1 MKISV
6 NLRERLEGSLD
17 DDMTFLKQLGV
28 NLVNISAMP
37 RDQATGNPI
46 QNLKNLVKK
55 IRDARLKA
63 HLLRFTIVDALL
75 NKPEGEEQLKT
86 ACKLI
91 KFAGKASIPLIW
103 VWPLGIRQGPALVP
117 GRYRRAHRGGY
128 EMSAWSAE
136 LMREELAKRDLTSRW
151 AHHFTKKI
159 SSEQYVSN
167 LVTALQRIVPV
178 AEDSGVKLMLHFDDP
193 PVPDE
198 ENLLPGIINPMM
210 INRVFEAVPSENLG
224 MLFCVGTRYESGV
237 DVYDQ
242 IRLFGSNNKI
252 FHVHFRNVRGTIPSA
267 GEYEEV
273 AVDDGDMDMFMI
285 LKALK
290 ATGYDGSLSPDHPMI
305 LVDDE
310 KRQASL
316 AYHVGYI
323 KALLSAL
330 S

>member
-6 NLRERLEGSLD
+6 NLRERVEGSLD

-86 ACKLI
+86 ACELI

-167 LVTALQRIVPV
+167 LVIALQRIVPV

-198 ENLLPGIINPMM
+198 ENLLSQ
-210 INRVFEAVPSENLG
+210 VS
-224 MLFCVGTRYESGV
+224 
-237 DVYDQ
+237 
-242 IRLFGSNNKI
+242 
-252 FHVHFRNVRGTIPSA
+252 
-267 GEYEEV
+267 
-273 AVDDGDMDMFMI
+273 
-285 LKALK
+285 
-290 ATGYDGSLSPDHPMI
+290 
-305 LVDDE
+305 
-310 KRQASL
+310 
-316 AYHVGYI
+316 
-323 KALLSAL
+323 
-330 S
+330 

>member
-1 MKISV
+1 MEISV

-37 RDQATGNPI
+37 RDQATGNSI
-46 QNLKNLVKK
+46 QNLVRLVKR
-55 IRDARLKA
+55 IQDACLKA

-86 ACKLI
+86 ACELI
-91 KFAGKASIPLIW
+91 TFAGRASIPLIW

-128 EMSAWSAE
+128 EMSAWSVE

-151 AHHFTKKI
+151 AHHFTEKI
-159 SSEQYVSN
+159 SSEEYVSN

-198 ENLLPGIINPMM
+198 ESLLPGIINPIM

-224 MLFCVGTRYESGV
+224 LLFCVGTRYESGV

-242 IRLFGSNNKI
+242 IRLFGSNNKL
-252 FHVHFRNVRGTIPSA
+252 FHVHFRNVRGTISSI
-267 GEYEEV
+267 GGYEEV
-273 AVDDGDMDMFMI
+273 ALDDGDMDMFRI

-290 ATGYDGSLSPDHPMI
+290 ATGYEGSLSPDHPMV
-305 LVDDE
+305 LVGDE
-310 KRQASL
+310 KRRASL